1 MSGLDVEVVL
11 AAAYGGALL
20 AAAVVLDLLARHS
33 HMRADRYRTGG
44 FRFHAHLDAWE
55 CPEGEHLH
63 LREHDHERRVARYR
77 ARAHVCNACAAKPAC
92 TDSDDGRELVRS
104 LDAWPRSEA
113 GRFHRGISLAL
124 VALAGLIAAVVLL
137 RHHELAEAA
146 LLAAVLVAAALVA
159 RALVAELRGV
169 ATEPRVLA

>member
-11 AAAYGGALL
+11 AAAYGGGLI

-33 HMRADRYRTGG
+33 HARADRYRTGG

-63 LREHDHERRVARYR
+63 LRELDHELRVARYR
-77 ARAHVCNACAAKPAC
+77 ARAHVCNACSAKPAC

-124 VALAGLIAAVVLL
+124 VTLAVLIAAVALV
-137 RHHELAEAA
+137 RHHEVAEAA
-146 LLAAVLVAAALVA
+146 LLAVVFVAAALVA
-159 RALVAELRGV
+159 RALVAELR
-169 ATEPRVLA
+169 ATPSEPHVLA